1 LEVEVTALVPME
13 GKSRIGKG
21 SWWTEALLEKEVF
34 SLPQFVG
41 LTLYKCLFNE
51 KTIEYVIQE
60 LFYLDFTFSL
70 LRHLN
75 KVEYIPELLQCT
87 YSVTFFN
94 FYMT

>member
-1 LEVEVTALVPME
+1 M
-13 GKSRIGKG
+13 
-21 SWWTEALLEKEVF
+21 F
-34 SLPQFVG
+34 SLPEFVG
-41 LTLYKCLFNE
+41 LNLYKCIFDQ

-87 YSVTFFN
+87 NSVTFFN
-94 FYMT
+94 FDMTKPIKRFYIRCAACAFL